1 MFKMDRLKE
10 LYYNP
15 RTGFVSPYKIY
26 IKLNKTIPLSVI
38 KKFIKEQ
45 EISQITKNK
54 NKHHQYKSI
63 NVYSTNNQWQIDL
76 VDYSKF
82 SSGFKYLLCIVD
94 VFSRKAF
101 VIPIKKKSNTTEAM
115 KNVLENQKPV
125 VIQSDNGKEFLNGS
139 FQSLLTD
146 YGVRH
151 ITARVGDHKRQGIVE
166 RFNRTIEG
174 MISKYQ
180 EAHKTNG
187 YVDILDFI
195 TENYNNSFHSI

>member
-1 MFKMDRLKE
+1 MDRLKE

-63 NVYSTNNQWQIDL
+63 NVYSSNNQWQIDL
-76 VDYSKF
+76 VDFSKYSKWN
-82 SSGFKYLLCIVD
+82 SGFKYLLCIVD
-94 VFSRKAF
+94 VFSRQAF

-125 VIQSDNGKEFLNGS
+125 VIQSDNGTEFLNGS
-139 FQSLLTD
+139 FQSLLKD

-151 ITARVGDHKRQGIVE
+151 ITARVADHKRQGIVE